1 MDDLD
6 FEERR
11 NARIHLTED
20 GRTNAAAYLY
30 RKYILFKASNRAILK
45 IAILPKPWPAQV
57 VVCGRTAAR
66 QLRGRTADRRGLR
79 HGLVRSTLLS

>member
-45 IAILPKPWPAQV
+45 IAILPKTMAST
-57 VVCGRTAAR
+57 GSRLRTNGSEAATR
-66 QLRGRTADRRGLR
+66 
-79 HGLVRSTLLS
+79 